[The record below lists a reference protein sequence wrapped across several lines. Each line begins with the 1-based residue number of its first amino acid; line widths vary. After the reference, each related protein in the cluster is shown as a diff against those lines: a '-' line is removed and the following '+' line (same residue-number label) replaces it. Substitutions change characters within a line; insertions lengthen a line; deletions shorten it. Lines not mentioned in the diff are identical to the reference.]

1 MGENKI
7 YDTSAIIEL
16 VKKRITR
23 KVSYVSIITVV
34 EYPPALEYTE
44 TVLYPTRRDYLLAVK
59 WQSELRALGTPLPA
73 TDLLIAAQAV
83 NNNLVLVTRD
93 KHFNILKETIASNLE
108 LEVE

>member
-1 MGENKI
+1 MGKNKI

-16 VKKRITR
+16 VKKKITR

-34 EYPPALEYTE
+34 EYSPALEYTE

-59 WQSELRALGTPLPA
+59 WQSELRALGIPLPA

-93 KHFNILKETIASNLE
+93 KHFNILRETIAGNLE